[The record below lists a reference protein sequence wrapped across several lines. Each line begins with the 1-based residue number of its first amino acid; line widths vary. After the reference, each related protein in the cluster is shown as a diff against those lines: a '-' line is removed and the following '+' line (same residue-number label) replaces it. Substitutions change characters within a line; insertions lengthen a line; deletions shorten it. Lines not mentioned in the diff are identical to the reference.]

1 MKQARVRAASPVIFT
16 FRLCLFFPLSLTFDF
31 VSPEPAATDRVTL
44 FADVI
49 LPLPLPK
56 LYTYRVPYE
65 MNDEVVIGG
74 G

>member
-1 MKQARVRAASPVIFT
+1 M
-16 FRLCLFFPLSLTFDF
+16 SLTFDF

-74 G
+74 RVIVQFGAKKRLAAS

>member
-1 MKQARVRAASPVIFT
+1 M
-16 FRLCLFFPLSLTFDF
+16 SLTFDF